1 MEKTLLTLFYIASF
15 IFILSCLNNR
25 DDLENDD
32 TIREI
37 VEQNIED
44 YKPKITIE
52 NVVVDSGIES
62 YKKLEDR
69 RHAMLLEQ
77 IRRLS
82 LTNSHILEQQ
92 NNLATPK
99 VTTTTTTITGSV
111 VEVVYNN
118 TSYSISGSGSNTL
131 DLNSLID
138 INSGETALVS
148 LTIFQTGT
156 DSSISGGYMGKYV
169 TSLMKTD
176 YLYSIEHEINNS
188 SVFKGTLS
196 TETGDVSVNNLTGS
210 AISLTVILKKLLL
223 A

>member
-15 IFILSCLNNR
+15 ILVLSFLNNR
-25 DDLENDD
+25 DNFESDD

-44 YKPKITIE
+44 SNSKIKIE

-82 LTNSHILEQQ
+82 VTNSHILEQQ

-99 VTTTTTTITGSV
+99 VTTTTITGSA

-188 SVFKGTLS
+188 SVFKATLS
-196 TETGDVSVNNLTGS
+196 TETGVVSVNNLTGS
-210 AISLTVILKKLLL
+210 AISLTVILKKLELV
-223 A
+223 

>member
-15 IFILSCLNNR
+15 ILVLSFLNNR
-25 DDLENDD
+25 DNFESDD

-44 YKPKITIE
+44 SNSKITIE

-82 LTNSHILEQQ
+82 VTNSHILEQQ
-92 NNLATPK
+92 NNLATP
-99 VTTTTTTITGSV
+99 TTASTGSA

-188 SVFKGTLS
+188 SVFKATLS
-196 TETGDVSVNNLTGS
+196 TETGVVSVNNLTGS
-210 AISLTVILKKLLL
+210 AISLTVILKKLELV
-223 A
+223 